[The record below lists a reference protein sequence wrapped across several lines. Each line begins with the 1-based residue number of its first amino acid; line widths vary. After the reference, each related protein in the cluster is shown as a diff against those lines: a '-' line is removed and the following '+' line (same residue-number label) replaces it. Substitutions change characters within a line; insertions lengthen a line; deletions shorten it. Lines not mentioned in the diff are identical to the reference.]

1 MTLVNLKKMILE
13 SSGRYDLYNSNDS
26 IWNLTTFINAG
37 VKYLDKNFPLSEE
50 LRWYKK
56 DVAIG
61 DVRLSVAD
69 LRAVKEVWAA
79 DSDER
84 KLVSPVT
91 GGWLRVNYSDSTSA
105 NVTSGLPKYWS
116 YDLHRLAPSQ
126 KALTQAVHTGF
137 TYSVYDIL
145 FDTGYTLRGIQWM
158 PPADEVYTIELLGTF
173 FSEVLSNASDV
184 NWWTMYEPE
193 AVIASTV
200 LCIERHNRNL
210 EGVRTQRAFI
220 EDLLK
225 GDQDDRVEQELVGN
239 SFMEG

>member
-1 MTLVNLKKMILE
+1 VTLVNLKKMILE

-37 VKYLDKNFPLSEE
+37 VKYLDKNFPLPEE

-91 GGWLRVNYSDSTSA
+91 G
-105 NVTSGLPKYWS
+105 
-116 YDLHRLAPSQ
+116 
-126 KALTQAVHTGF
+126 
-137 TYSVYDIL
+137 
-145 FDTGYTLRGIQWM
+145 
-158 PPADEVYTIELLGTF
+158 
-173 FSEVLSNASDV
+173 
-184 NWWTMYEPE
+184 
-193 AVIASTV
+193 
-200 LCIERHNRNL
+200 
-210 EGVRTQRAFI
+210 
-220 EDLLK
+220 
-225 GDQDDRVEQELVGN
+225 
-239 SFMEG
+239 